1 MGKDGTMGRKVL
13 VVDDD
18 RQVLDLLST
27 LLTRAGYEVRTAPG
41 AVEAMEILESEDL
54 GAVVLDIMMPV
65 RSGIEVLEH
74 MRWNTKLAGL
84 PVVILSAAQLT
95 QQEQEFIDEFSAG
108 FVDKTRI
115 MDVLTHLKTIFAAPT
130 PAGGNGAA
138 GA

>member
-1 MGKDGTMGRKVL
+1 MQPKVL

-18 RQVLDLLST
+18 RHVLDLLST
-27 LLTRAGYEVRTAPG
+27 LLTRAGYAVRTAPG
-41 AVEAMEILESEDL
+41 AVEAMEILEAEDM

-74 MRWNTKLAGL
+74 MRWNPKLAEL

-95 QQEQEFIDEFSAG
+95 KEEQEFVAEFSAG
-108 FVDKTRI
+108 FVDKTHI
-115 MDVLTHLKTIFAAPT
+115 MDVLTHLKTIFAAPG
-130 PAGGNGAA
+130 PGGGGGAAA

>member
-1 MGKDGTMGRKVL
+1 MERSGRKVL

-27 LLTRAGYEVRTAPG
+27 LLGRAGYEVKTAPG
-41 AVEAMEILESEDL
+41 AVEAMELLETEDV

-74 MRWNTKLAGL
+74 IRWNAKLAGM

-95 QQEQEFIDEFSAG
+95 KDEQEFVAEFSAG
-108 FVDKTRI
+108 FVDKTHI
-115 MDVLTHLKTIFAAPT
+115 MDVLTHLKTIFAT
-130 PAGGNGAA
+130 PA
-138 GA
+138 

>member
-1 MGKDGTMGRKVL
+1 MGRKVL

-27 LLTRAGYEVRTAPG
+27 LLSRAGYEVKTAPG
-41 AVEAMEILESEDL
+41 AVEAMELLEAEDV

-74 MRWNTKLAGL
+74 IRWNAKLAGM

-95 QQEQEFIDEFSAG
+95 KDEQEFVTEFSAG
-108 FVDKTRI
+108 FVDKTHI
-115 MDVLTHLKTIFAAPT
+115 MDVLTHLKTIFAAP
-130 PAGGNGAA
+130 A
-138 GA
+138 

>member
-1 MGKDGTMGRKVL
+1 MQPKVL

-18 RQVLDLLST
+18 RQVLELLST
-27 LLTRAGYEVRTAPG
+27 LLTRAGYAVRTAPG

-74 MRWNTKLAGL
+74 MRWNPKLAEM

-95 QQEQEFIDEFSAG
+95 KEEQEFVDEFSAG

-115 MDVLTHLKTIFAAPT
+115 MDVLTHLKTIFATAASN
-130 PAGGNGAA
+130 AGGVSTGA
-138 GA
+138 